1 MQATPVSG
9 GKSRVLRRAIS
20 QHIWSWT
27 SHWLHFCTSSVLCL
41 TEHTGGA
48 HSATW
53 AELNGLWSKGLIK
66 RRHTTCP
73 LALHFVHSGFMG
85 KTMQARFPTRIGD
98 LQWTSTEKTWENGNK
113 RCGLKIVLSVDF
125 DFSAVHRGRRLFRP
139 SPIFEHTYGVD
150 YISCSRKT
158 LKTLYYWKT
167 LVEHSRFCRLCLFKK
182 KKSMTIT
189 LYIITVYFQC

>member
-1 MQATPVSG
+1 METYTIY
-9 GKSRVLRRAIS
+9 RACFGFNVYFIIINDFLSCFNNKTWQHQHGEEKHSAKIFHSTYEAEHRTGFIS
-20 QHIWSWT
+20 A
-27 SHWLHFCTSSVLCL
+27 SSVLCL

-98 LQWTSTEKTWENGNK
+98 LLWTTIKKKRLEEKCGNK
-113 RCGLKIVLSVDF
+113 RCGL
-125 DFSAVHRGRRLFRP
+125 
-139 SPIFEHTYGVD
+139 
-150 YISCSRKT
+150 
-158 LKTLYYWKT
+158 
-167 LVEHSRFCRLCLFKK
+167 
-182 KKSMTIT
+182 
-189 LYIITVYFQC
+189 